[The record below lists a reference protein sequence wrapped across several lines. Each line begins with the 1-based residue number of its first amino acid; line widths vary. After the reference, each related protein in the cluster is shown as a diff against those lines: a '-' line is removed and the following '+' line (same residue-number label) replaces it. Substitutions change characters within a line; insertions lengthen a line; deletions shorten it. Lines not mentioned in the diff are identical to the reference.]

1 MADLAI
7 VTPKSEMRLV
17 RRSILT
23 MPQDQLER
31 IRMIVDYLAESQL
44 AVAKNGSKNLS
55 KGDIALIIFKGLE
68 MGFEPMAA
76 LESIDLISGKPTL
89 DPVGMGAIVQASG
102 LLEDIQF
109 VTESDTVSEI
119 MMKRVGQSPYT
130 RIFTIEDA
138 RRMQTTEWVNN
149 VKQTIPL
156 TEKPNWKAMPSIM
169 LKCRNLSQMY
179 RYLFGDVI
187 NLYTPEEL
195 GANVSVDGDGRMV
208 VMNSEP
214 QRQQLPTGQQ
224 QTTQPPTTTTTP
236 PPAPPEGMKGTWA
249 NAESIQRI
257 LGIFAEEQNGSLVA
271 SEVFK
276 LAGIA
281 ADDGMKPE
289 AWNKLYAS
297 GKEAGQTIKAA
308 FEKALTD
315 KPATPKTTPVLDDE
329 MLITALEELYPHT
342 LADFEEALGYAL
354 LEKALTL
361 QDALG
366 RVASVIT
373 SNVWSVLTQAGTY
386 KVTTGKAPQHY
397 TELET
402 GIGAIRVYGRDTFKQ
417 MSESFYDENGIEKWE
432 AGKRYEFNAPL
443 VISWEQKQG
452 YKVATE
458 IDLFVADGGFE
469 QDEAS
474 DAEKEFNNLGQ
485 P

>member
-7 VTPKSEMRLV
+7 VPPKPELRLV

-23 MPQDQLER
+23 MPEEQLTR

-76 LESIDLISGKPTL
+76 LESIDLINGKPTL

-109 VTESDTVSEI
+109 ITETDTVSEI

-138 RRMQTTEWVNN
+138 RRMVTTEWVNN

-156 TEKPNWKAMPSIM
+156 TEKGNWKAMPSIL

-195 GANVSVDGDGRMV
+195 GASVSVDGDGRMV

-214 QRQQLPTGQQ
+214 QRQQQLPTGPQS
-224 QTTQPPTTTTTP
+224 PTTTTP

-249 NAESIQRI
+249 NADSIQRI
-257 LGIFAEEQNGSLVA
+257 LGIFAEEANGSLA
-271 SEVFK
+271 ATEVFK

-281 ADDGMKPE
+281 AEEGMKPE

-315 KPATPKTTPVLDDE
+315 KPATPKTPPALDDE
-329 MLITALEELYPHT
+329 MLIAALEELYPHT
-342 LADFEEALGYAL
+342 LADFEESLGYAL

-373 SNVWSVLTQAGTY
+373 TNVWSVLASAGTY

-402 GIGAIRVYGRDTFKQ
+402 GIGPIRVYGRDTFKQ

-474 DAEKEFNNLGQ
+474 DAEKEFNALGQ

>member
-7 VTPKSEMRLV
+7 AAKPTDMRLV
-17 RRSILT
+17 RRSILS
-23 MPQDQLER
+23 MPEPEMQR
-31 IRMIVDYLAESQL
+31 IKMIVDYLGDSQL
-44 AVAKNGSKNLS
+44 AIAKNGSDRMS

-68 MGFEPMAA
+68 VGLEPMAA

-89 DPVGMGAIVQASG
+89 DPAGMLALVQASG
-102 LLEDIQF
+102 QLEDIQF
-109 VTESDTVSEI
+109 IEETDVVSHI
-119 MMKRVGQSPYT
+119 TMKRVGQSPYT

-138 RRMQTTEWVNN
+138 RRMTTTEWVNK
-149 VKQTIPL
+149 VRQTVPL
-156 TEKPNWKAMPSIM
+156 TKKANWKAMPSIM
-169 LKCRNLSQMY
+169 LKCRNISQMC

-187 NLYTPEEL
+187 QGLYTPEEL
-195 GANVSVDGDGRMV
+195 GAAVSVDADGHMV
-208 VMNSEP
+208 VLHTDAP
-214 QRQQLPTGQQ
+214 QRELATGQQ
-224 QTTQPPTTTTTP
+224 PPTTP

-249 NAESIQRI
+249 TPETIGKI
-257 LGIFAEEQNGSLVA
+257 LSMFAEEKNGSLTA
-271 SEVFK
+271 TEVFK
-276 LAGIA
+276 LAGIESEKGREPA
-281 ADDGMKPE
+281 E
-289 AWNKLYAS
+289 WNRLYTS

-315 KPATPKTTPVLDDE
+315 KPATPKTPPVLDDE
-329 MLITALEELYPHT
+329 MLIAALEDLYPHT

-361 QDALG
+361 QDALT

-373 SNVWSVLTQAGTY
+373 SNVWSVLAQAGTY

-402 GIGAIRVYGRDTFKQ
+402 GIGAIRVYGRDTFKK

-474 DAEKEFNNLGQ
+474 EAEKEFNALGQ

>member
-7 VTPKSEMRLV
+7 VPPKPEMRLV

-23 MPQDQLER
+23 MPEDQLMR

-109 VTESDTVSEI
+109 ITESDTVSEI

-138 RRMQTTEWVNN
+138 RRMVTTEWVNN
-149 VKQTIPL
+149 VKQSIPL
-156 TEKPNWKAMPSIM
+156 TEKANWKAMPSIM

-214 QRQQLPTGQQ
+214 QRQQQLTSRP
-224 QTTQPPTTTTTP
+224 TQPPTTTTP

-249 NAESIQRI
+249 NADSIQRI
-257 LGIFAEEQNGSLVA
+257 LGIFAEEANGSLTA
-271 SEVFK
+271 TEVFK

-281 ADDGMKPE
+281 TEDGMKPE

-315 KPATPKTTPVLDDE
+315 KPATPKTPPALDDE
-329 MLITALEELYPHT
+329 MLITALEDLYPHT

-386 KVTTGKAPQHY
+386 KVTTVKAPQHY

-402 GIGAIRVYGRDTFKQ
+402 GIGPIRVYGRDTFKK

-432 AGKRYEFNAPL
+432 PGKRYEFNAPL

-458 IDLFVADGGFE
+458 IDLFVPDAGFE
-469 QDEAS
+469 QDEVS
-474 DAEKEFNNLGQ
+474 DAEKEFNALGQ